1 MWSNMSYFAQLA
13 ANKQSEDNAIKPV
26 KWKRYE
32 EEISEIKVKKQRMQG
47 NAQALHKAASEL
59 AEKVEDLSKLT
70 LFAQSNSLRK
80 VAIIE

>member
-1 MWSNMSYFAQLA
+1 
-13 ANKQSEDNAIKPV
+13 
-26 KWKRYE
+26 
-32 EEISEIKVKKQRMQG
+32 MQG

-59 AEKVEDLSKLT
+59 AERVEDLSKLT